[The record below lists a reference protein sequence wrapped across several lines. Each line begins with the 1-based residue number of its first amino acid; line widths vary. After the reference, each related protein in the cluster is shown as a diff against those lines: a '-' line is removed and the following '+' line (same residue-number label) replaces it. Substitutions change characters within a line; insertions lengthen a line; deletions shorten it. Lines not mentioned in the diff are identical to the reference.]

1 MAKAIG
7 QITITNVLDGS
18 HIEPQ
23 YASNTSETIAPSTG
37 WSSSI
42 PAPVAGHYVW
52 KRERTVNADGSY
64 SEWGEAVRVTGSKGD
79 AGAQGEQGPQ
89 GPPGN
94 PGAVGVN
101 PNGNLIQVAGFEEDG
116 SFGAP
121 SGIIYNGSTPIHIN
135 NAEYAVNEDGKGY
148 IFTNSSGSVSFGRIH
163 YRVVGNGGI
172 GKRNLLRD
180 SGVTHSNDGYPVA
193 TYPIT
198 VNIPDG
204 TEVTLTIKGSLNR
217 TRWGIYN
224 SGGSVNITSIYA
236 TEGVDG
242 IYRKTFPWVSGSST
256 NSSLYVYP
264 MNSSEGGVNTIE
276 TIKIEYGSVATE
288 WTPAPED
295 LEDSQSSI
303 KVAFVDFNTYEEIY
317 PDIIIG
323 SFQVRN
329 GIVENAEMLP
339 ARNVNDFLNSNMLEI
354 LNKGDKEDIKVM
366 AMALGADRVFQTIVA
381 ITAFIQDLYVNNVKS
396 KDYYEDSD
404 SLPEEGFWLDGIN
417 NIAKIAYL
425 KAKNADIQ
433 GTFRN
438 DGFRTLEPVNGTTVT
453 TYYTPKSIFKFSDA
467 FELIP
472 NSESLQSISGTFEGN
487 SFTQA
492 TRRTGQRILF
502 YRDTAYTSLTIKASS
517 DTRSRR
523 ILKRSVPSQVF
534 GKTFFTKWNI
544 NYTGN
549 FGSRYLM
556 KLHPGI
562 SDSQFISDW
571 LYYHEFGALWDGGRG
586 SGTYSGTY
594 TIDDTL
600 KEIAVAAVSGAVWGE
615 STATSNLLEVSSSKT
630 FNGAVLVNGG
640 TYREVSD
647 QPEKY
652 YLSSSKTFNIGGTT
666 QDSSI
671 MKKYVSGT
679 DFYNKFSN
687 IPVGTVADTASGVI
701 NYNGT
706 PYPVG
711 KIQKTSNSIVF
722 WSGSSQ
728 FTINKFVNGTNIG
741 VYTQLDITSNISIGN
756 VPGGIETMN
765 VLPYENVSDMYDIG
779 QFSQRFRYGYFKEL
793 SSVNIDASNNVSG
806 VNGNFTTVDATTVNT
821 TYLRP
826 SNISYSIASGNG
838 GTVTMT
844 TVPAIGGFIAAINN
858 NSSTATRTSRYIKLP
873 PTGKYL
879 CNVFLRTAQTYNSSR
894 VYSGGST
901 IGSTTPEV
909 VQIFGVRIE

>member
-1 MAKAIG
+1 MPSRTSGEFIWRREASALS
-7 QITITNVLDGS
+7 LDDVTAWGNTMCLTGATG
-18 HIEPQ
+18 
-23 YASNTSETIAPSTG
+23 ASGT
-37 WSSSI
+37 
-42 PAPVAGHYVW
+42 
-52 KRERTVNADGSY
+52 
-64 SEWGEAVRVTGSKGD
+64 KGD
-79 AGAQGEQGPQ
+79 TGEQGPQ

-101 PNGNLIQVAGFEEDG
+101 PDGNLIQVAGFEDDG
-116 SFGAP
+116 SFGVP
-121 SGIIYNGSTPIHIN
+121 SGIIYNGSIPIHIN
-135 NAEYAVNEDGKGY
+135 NAEYTVNEDGKGY
-148 IFTNSSGSVSFGRIH
+148 IFTNSSGNVSFGRIH

-276 TIKIEYGSVATE
+276 TIKLEYGSVATE

-295 LEDSQSSI
+295 LEDTQSSI
-303 KVAFVDFNTYEEIY
+303 KVAFVDFNTYEEIF
-317 PDIIIG
+317 PDLVIG
-323 SFQVRN
+323 SFQVN
-329 GIVENAEMLP
+329 DCIVENAEMLP

-354 LNKGDKEDIKVM
+354 LNKGNKEDIKVM

-396 KDYYEDSD
+396 KDYYEDSKAF
-404 SLPEEGFWLDGIN
+404 PEEGFWLDGIN

-438 DGFRTLEPVNGTTVT
+438 DGFKTLEPVDGTTIT
-453 TYYTPKSIFKFSDA
+453 RYTTPKSIFKFSDA

-502 YRDTAYTSLTIKASS
+502 YRDTTYISLTVKAGSASRSS
-517 DTRSRR
+517 R
-523 ILKRSVPSQVF
+523 ILKRYAPMQAF
-534 GKTFFTKWNI
+534 GGSFFVKWNI
-544 NYTGN
+544 RYSAN
-549 FGSRYLM
+549 FAHRHLM
-556 KLHPGI
+556 RVPEGMT
-562 SDSQFISDW
+562 DSQLKSDW
-571 LYYHEFGALWDGGRG
+571 TNIIGNHDLWDGESG

-594 TIDDTL
+594 TITDTYN
-600 KEIAVAAVSGAVWGE
+600 EIGVIAHTSAVWGE
-615 STATSNLLEVSSSKT
+615 ASASSNLLEVSSSKT
-630 FNGAVLVNGG
+630 FNSAVLVNGS
-640 TYREVSD
+640 TYKEVSD

-666 QDSSI
+666 QDSAT

-679 DFYNKFSN
+679 DFYNRFSN
-687 IPVGTVADTASGVI
+687 LPVGAIGDVTAGQI

-706 PYPVG
+706 LYTLNR
-711 KIQKTSNSIVF
+711 IQKTSNSIVM
-722 WSGSSQ
+722 WSGSTQ
-728 FTINKFVNGTNIG
+728 IIVNKFVNGTSTG
-741 VYTQLDITSNISIGN
+741 VYTNLEVTANIVLGKID
-756 VPGGIETMN
+756 GGIETMH
-765 VLPYENVSDMYDIG
+765 VLPFAGVNNAYDIG
-779 QFSQRFRYGYFKEL
+779 QSSKRFRAGYFYNIVSTSFNA
-793 SSVNIDASNNVSG
+793 SSLRNLKKDISKYKGSALDVLNQVEVVNYRYKSED
-806 VNGNFTTVDATTVNT
+806 DK
-821 TYLRP
+821 YLHTGL
-826 SNISYSIASGNG
+826 IADDS
-838 GTVTMT
+838 
-844 TVPAIGGFIAAINN
+844 PEC
-858 NSSTATRTSRYIKLP
+858 L
-873 PTGKYL
+873 TGKNHDVMSL
-879 CNVFLRTAQTYNSSR
+879 SD
-894 VYSGGST
+894 
-901 IGSTTPEV
+901 TTGMLIKA
-909 VQIFGVRIE
+909 VQELDEKIDSLGVR